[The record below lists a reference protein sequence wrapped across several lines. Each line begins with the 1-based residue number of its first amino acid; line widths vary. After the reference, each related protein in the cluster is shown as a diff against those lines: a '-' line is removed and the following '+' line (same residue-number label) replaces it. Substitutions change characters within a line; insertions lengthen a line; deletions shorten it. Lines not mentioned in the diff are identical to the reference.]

1 VTTLDDPVRTL
12 LDRIADRAPP
22 PASSAA
28 TTAGLGAPSSTDLAA
43 VGAALAEFAT
53 DLDYLAPW
61 MARLGGRAGGLAIH
75 APARGPRL
83 LLVHRPEGSMS
94 AVHDHGTW
102 VALATIA
109 GLETH
114 RRYRRVEDGTGGPLP
129 ELVEEVALAAAQV
142 TTLLPPDDIHDHGHL
157 FGRGQPAHILV
168 LTGDDQ
174 QLFTRTEWDL
184 ATGRRRTLRPG
195 APGRWLAT
203 DPIPEPDAA
212 GSDDGAG
219 SSP

>member
-1 VTTLDDPVRTL
+1 MTTLDDPVRTL
-12 LDRIADRAPP
+12 LAGIADLAP
-22 PASSAA
+22 PASSSTAA
-28 TTAGLGAPSSTDLAA
+28 ADGLGAPSSSNLVAI
-43 VGAALAEFAT
+43 GAALAELAT

-61 MARLGGRAGGLAIH
+61 VARLGGGAGGLAIH
-75 APARGPRL
+75 APDRGPRL
-83 LLVHRPEGSMS
+83 LLVHRPEGGMS

-114 RRYRRVEDGTGGPLP
+114 RRYRRVEDRSGGPRP
-129 ELVEEVALAAAQV
+129 ALVEEVALAAAQV

-157 FGRGQPAHILV
+157 LGRGQPAYILV

-174 QLFTRTEWDL
+174 QRFTRTEWDL
-184 ATGRRRTLRPG
+184 ASGRRRTLGPG

-203 DPIPEPDAA
+203 DPFPGPDAA
-212 GSDDGAG
+212 GSDDR
-219 SSP
+219 SRPSP

>member
-12 LDRIADRAPP
+12 LERVAATAPAATAKGPAAPGPAAPP
-22 PASSAA
+22 SP
-28 TTAGLGAPSSTDLAA
+28 DLH
-43 VGAALAEFAT
+43 VIGGALAEFAK
-53 DLDYLAPW
+53 DLEYLAPW
-61 MARLGGRAGGLAIH
+61 VARLGGRPGGLEIH

-83 LLVHRPEGSMS
+83 LLVHRPEGGMS

-114 RRYRRVEDGTGGPLP
+114 RRYRRIGEGSGGRLP
-129 ELVEEVALAAAQV
+129 ELVEEVALEASQV

-157 FGRGQPAHILV
+157 LGRGRPAHILV

-212 GSDDGAG
+212 GSDDDSR
-219 SSP
+219 SSR

>member
-1 VTTLDDPVRTL
+1 MTTLDDPIRTL
-12 LDRIADRAPP
+12 LERVAAQAPP
-22 PASSAA
+22 AASVTPTA
-28 TTAGLGAPSSTDLAA
+28 AGLGAVPSPDLVAIG
-43 VGAALAEFAT
+43 VALAEFAT

-61 MARLGGRAGGLAIH
+61 VSRLGGAGGLAIH
-75 APARGPRL
+75 APAHGPRL
-83 LLVHRPEGSMS
+83 LLVHRPEGGMS

-114 RRYRRVEDGTGGPLP
+114 RRYRRVDDGNGGPRP

-157 FGRGQPAHILV
+157 LGRGQPAHILV

-203 DPIPEPDAA
+203 DPFPEPEDAV
-212 GSDDGAG
+212 GRDDG
-219 SSP
+219 SRP

>member
-1 VTTLDDPVRTL
+1 VTALDSPVRTL
-12 LDRIADRAPP
+12 LAQVDV
-22 PASSAA
+22 S
-28 TTAGLGAPSSTDLAA
+28 TTTTPSSSDIAA
-43 VGAALAEFAT
+43 IGAALAEFAT

-61 MARLGGRAGGLAIH
+61 VARLGGSTGGLAIH
-75 APARGPRL
+75 APDRGPRL
-83 LLVHRPEGSMS
+83 LLVHRPEGGMS
-94 AVHDHGTW
+94 AIHDHGTW
-102 VALATIA
+102 VALATIT

-114 RRYRRVEDGTGGPLP
+114 RRYRRVGDEQGGPRP

-157 FGRGQPAHILV
+157 VGRGRPAHILV

-203 DPIPEPDAA
+203 DPFPEPDASGRGD
-212 GSDDGAG
+212 GSRSA
-219 SSP
+219 P